1 MNISTKLEP
10 ATGKNGIEVWPAT
23 ARTGSVLP
31 VPGGG
36 GGGAVLTGLSPGGGF
51 GCFSRRTHL
60 LAVPP

>member
-23 ARTGSVLP
+23 ARASGVWP

-36 GGGAVLTGLSPGGGF
+36 RWRCRANGLIA
-51 GCFSRRTHL
+51 RAQRIRL
-60 LAVPP
+60 L